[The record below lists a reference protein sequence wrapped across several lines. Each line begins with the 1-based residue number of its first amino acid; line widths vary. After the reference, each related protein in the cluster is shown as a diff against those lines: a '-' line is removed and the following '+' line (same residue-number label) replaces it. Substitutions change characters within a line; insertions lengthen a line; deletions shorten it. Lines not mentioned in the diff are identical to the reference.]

1 MLEPAPGR
9 ASTTTCWPSVLLM
22 ASPTSRAVISAAEPG
37 GKPMIRPMG
46 RDGWLS
52 AFACGT
58 AATAVSTSVSAKTA
72 MRCMAV
78 LPLDAAC
85 VVQRTGYRQT
95 SCFACASRDWRND
108 LMLIDRKSHGDVA
121 CCYTTSV
128 PGLFGGAATEG
139 NRTSRRNRDDPR
151 RCDVVQD
158 RSPLARVAGR
168 GIIVPRQTRSAHLHR
183 PWRANLRRGTLRQRL
198 VNNDLRGR
206 AARLAFRSRGQDPGQ
221 DRDSLHFR
229 SAKGQGHWKGIG
241 RNCRTDF

>member
-85 VVQRTGYRQT
+85 VVQQTGCRQT
-95 SCFACASRDWRND
+95 SRFACALRDWRND
-108 LMLIDRKSHGDVA
+108 PMLIDRKSDGDVA
-121 CCYTTSV
+121 CCHTTSV
-128 PGLFGGAATEG
+128 PGLIGRAG
-139 NRTSRRNRDDPR
+139 RRKFPARCPLRPR
-151 RCDVVQD
+151 RKQQEYLHTIAPEEHGNGPD
-158 RSPLARVAGR
+158 RSIRQIFR
-168 GIIVPRQTRSAHLHR
+168 GDAE
-183 PWRANLRRGTLRQRL
+183 RR
-198 VNNDLRGR
+198 
-206 AARLAFRSRGQDPGQ
+206 
-221 DRDSLHFR
+221 
-229 SAKGQGHWKGIG
+229 
-241 RNCRTDF
+241 